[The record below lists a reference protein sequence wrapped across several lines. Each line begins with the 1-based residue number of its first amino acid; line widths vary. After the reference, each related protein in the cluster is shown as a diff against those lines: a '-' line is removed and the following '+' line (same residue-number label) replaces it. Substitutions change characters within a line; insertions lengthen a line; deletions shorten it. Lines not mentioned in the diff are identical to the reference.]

1 RIQVL
6 SPDGRAAAARDV
18 LAIVLRYIL
27 ETSQGEPATLRRL
40 LAQQVGRKTAEEI
53 MTTAERLR
61 REGRQEGEA
70 RGQVLGKQE
79 ILLRL
84 LRQRFGSVPATTV
97 ARVVKAGA
105 AELDRWADRVLLAES
120 LDAVLGTRARRKA

>member
-1 RIQVL
+1 
-6 SPDGRAAAARDV
+6 
-18 LAIVLRYIL
+18 
-27 ETSQGEPATLRRL
+27 
-40 LAQQVGRKTAEEI
+40 KTAEEI
-53 MTTAERLR
+53 MTAAERLR

-120 LDAVLGTRARRKA
+120 LDAVLGTKARRKA